1 MKRITALLAVAACT
15 AAIVGVSGCYRTTAD
30 RAQAERR
37 YTDGPATL
45 SCYDYGMPVFEGRSR
60 GKPQR
65 SDTGEGSWSFV
76 NAADGK
82 LTTVE
87 ANCLIAYD

>member
-1 MKRITALLAVAACT
+1 MKLIPTALLLACAAVAVAGC
-15 AAIVGVSGCYRTTAD
+15 AITEAD
-30 RAQAERR
+30 KAQRDRR
-37 YTDGPATL
+37 YTDSPATL
-45 SCYDYGMPVFEGRSR
+45 SCYDYGMTVFEGRSK

-76 NAADGK
+76 DAATGK

-87 ANCLIAYD
+87 ANCMVIYD